1 MRLRPFNARGVA
13 VACFAICALLAVQ
26 APALARQNPR
36 PVLDSAPAG
45 VQYGDTAV
53 VTGHFENGTGDEEI
67 TLQKEKDGQWK
78 DLATKSVNEND
89 RVSYELD
96 DLAKTADY
104 RLLWTSPDGTATPS
118 DGRARIQVAAR
129 VKLDVSERDV
139 MSGRSVRL
147 RGSVLPAVS
156 GREVILQEKVH
167 GAWRFVTR
175 ESVADGRFSYQLDI
189 KRRSKGYRPLRAI
202 FRGDEKNTEG
212 DDRSFIRVYS
222 RSPATWYGPGFWGQ
236 RTACGE
242 RLQKGTL
249 GVAHRTLP
257 CGTKVSL
264 LYRGRTITVPVID
277 RGPYGHHY
285 DWDLTQETA
294 ERLRFR
300 ESSTIG
306 VTR

>member
-26 APALARQNPR
+26 APTLAKQNPR
-36 PVLDSAPAG
+36 PVLDSAPAE
-45 VQYGDTAV
+45 VRYGDTAV

-67 TLQKEKDGQWK
+67 TLQKEKRGQWK
-78 DLATKSVNEND
+78 DLATRSVNDND
-89 RVSYELD
+89 RVSFELD
-96 DLAKTADY
+96 SLTKTADY
-104 RLLWTSPDGTATPS
+104 RLIWVSPEGQTTPS
-118 DGRARIQVAAR
+118 DGRARIHVTAL
-129 VKLDVSERDV
+129 VELTVPERDV

-147 RGSVLPAVS
+147 RGQVLPAVP
-156 GREVILQEKVH
+156 GREVILQQKVD
-167 GAWRFVTR
+167 GVWRFVTR
-175 ESVADGRFSYQLDI
+175 ESVADGRFNYELQT
-189 KRRSKGYRPLRAI
+189 KRKSKGRRPLRAI
-202 FRGDEKNTEG
+202 FRGDEKNTPRN
-212 DDRSFIRVYS
+212 DKSSVRIYS
-222 RSPATWYGPGFWGQ
+222 PSQATWYGPGFWGQ

-242 RLQKGTL
+242 RLQKSTL

-277 RGPYGHHY
+277 RGPYGHDY
-285 DWDLTQETA
+285 DWDLTQKTA